1 MAINFKNVLATLK
14 QGIAD
19 LAGNTLKEFVTQA
32 TADGQAILN
41 ELKDDL
47 KTWTKQLA
55 KGDISKDD
63 FSDLVLGQADE
74 IKMIA
79 LKQAGLAEVAV
90 DQFKSDVFNLIIN
103 TVVGLIP

>member
-1 MAINFKNVLATLK
+1 MAINFKTVLATLK

-19 LAGNTLKEFVTQA
+19 LAGSTLKQYIAAA

-41 ELKDDL
+41 ELSDDL

-55 KGDISKDD
+55 SGAISKDD

-90 DQFKSDVFNLIIN
+90 DQFKSGVFNLIIN
-103 TVVGLIP
+103 TIVGLIP

>member
-14 QGIAD
+14 KGIAD
-19 LAGNTLKEFVTQA
+19 LAGNTLKEYVAAA

-55 KGDISKDD
+55 NGDISKDD
-63 FSDLVLGQADE
+63 FSDLA
-74 IKMIA
+74 
-79 LKQAGLAEVAV
+79 
-90 DQFKSDVFNLIIN
+90 
-103 TVVGLIP
+103 

>member
-19 LAGNTLKEFVTQA
+19 LAGSTLKQYIAAA

-41 ELKDDL
+41 ELSDDL

-55 KGDISKDD
+55 SGAISKDD
-63 FSDLVLGQADE
+63 LSDLVLGQADE

-90 DQFKSDVFNLIIN
+90 DQFKSGVFNLIIN
-103 TVVGLIP
+103 TIVGLIP